1 MPSHGET
8 LHHII
13 SSLGPVQSWSNSSGM
28 SSAHAQCFWGAGLLF
43 SRSSKYRLLWNT
55 WQHSRAGSPLPQPQ
69 THPWLLTLLTMF
81 PPSRDIKGLLA
92 GQAGKSEGGLAR
104 MLCCWW
110 CQTWVALE
118 TWAWWGTFVLSGL
131 HITEILKQSQEQ
143 PSASLKSFHLCLLSH
158 TCPRAGF
165 DPTAS
170 IISSSFTFCL
180 SY

>member
-1 MPSHGET
+1 MGRAYTNLSPPSA
-8 LHHII
+8 
-13 SSLGPVQSWSNSSGM
+13 P
-28 SSAHAQCFWGAGLLF
+28 CKAGVAPQTAAVHMHTVLLR
-43 SRSSKYRLLWNT
+43 SRLALCKGQQTQAALT
-55 WQHSRAGSPLPQPQ
+55 HQAAQPQ
-69 THPWLLTLLTMF
+69 GTQDSWPGRQLL
-81 PPSRDIKGLLA
+81 PPSRDMKGLQA
-92 GQAGKSEGGLAR
+92 GWAGKSEGGPAR

-110 CQTWVALE
+110 CQIWAALE

-131 HITEILKQSQEQ
+131 CITLILKQSQEQ

-170 IISSSFTFCL
+170 ITSSSFTFCL